1 MLKLREIRQN
11 VGLSQKQIAIEL
23 GVSYPTVSEWE
34 SGKKTPTA
42 KNLERLASLLGCSVD
57 YLLGYEDNIESKG
70 IRVPVL
76 GRVAAGIPI
85 EAIEDIID
93 YEEIDKTTAKN
104 GEYFALKIKGD
115 SMEPSISDG
124 DVVIVRKQ
132 DAIDSGR
139 IAIVIVNGNDA
150 TCKRFVQH
158 QDGISLIPL
167 NPAYPPKF
175 YTRSEVEKMPVR
187 VIGRVIECRK
197 KF

>member
-1 MLKLREIRQN
+1 MNRIKEARKAAGLTQGELAEMLDVSIAA
-11 VGLSQKQIAIEL
+11 VSQ
-23 GVSYPTVSEWE
+23 WE
-34 SGKKTPTA
+34 RNIVKPTA
-42 KNLERLASLLGCSVD
+42 ENLQVMSQILNMSIDCLLGASEKRN
-57 YLLGYEDNIESKG
+57 GFRI
-70 IRVPVL
+70 PVL

-132 DAIDSGR
+132 DTIDSGK

-175 YTRSEVEKMPVR
+175 YTRSEVEGMPIR
-187 VIGRVIECRK
+187 VIGRVVECRK